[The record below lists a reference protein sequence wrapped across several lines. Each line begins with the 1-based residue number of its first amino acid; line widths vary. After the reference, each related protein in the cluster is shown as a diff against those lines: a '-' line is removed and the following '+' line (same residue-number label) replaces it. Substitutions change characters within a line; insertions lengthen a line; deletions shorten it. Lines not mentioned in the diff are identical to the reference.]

1 MIKTAPSILV
11 LAIAAFASAYGAR
24 AEGYSEG
31 ERRELA
37 KAVGTAKVSLGA
49 GLSASEKQGTP
60 ISAKF
65 ELEGGKLQLS
75 VYTEKNGK
83 FSEVVVDH
91 QSGKIT
97 ETEAITEGED
107 LSAAKAQRAAI
118 GKAKSTLVEAVRKTI
133 ADHGGY
139 AAVSAVAKTAEGH
152 PVAEVML
159 VRGQEWK
166 TVIMKLDE

>member
-1 MIKTAPSILV
+1 MTKTAPYILGLV
-11 LAIAAFASAYGAR
+11 VAALASAYGAR

-31 ERRELA
+31 ERGELA
-37 KAVGTAKVSLGA
+37 KAVSAAKVSLGA
-49 GLSASEKQGTP
+49 GLSASEKEGTP

-97 ETEAITEGED
+97 KTEPITEGED
-107 LSAAKAQRAAI
+107 LSAAKAQGAAI
-118 GKAKSTLVEAVRKTI
+118 GKAKSTLVEAVRKAT
-133 ADHGGY
+133 ADSGGY
-139 AAVSAVAKTAEGH
+139 AAVSAVAKAAEGH

-159 VRGQEWK
+159 VKGQDWK
-166 TVIMKLDE
+166 TVTVKLDE